1 MTKNEIYQKQYNLAK
16 IKIDEGFKD
25 VVDKV
30 QDVADWASI
39 GASLIPGGNVVGS
52 GIDYVSSL
60 VDVAQGDYGD
70 AAWRAGAGT
79 IGLIPGGRI
88 AASATRGIAKGAV
101 KAAEIARGAAKLAPE
116 IKAVAHAAPEVVAKA
131 ATTGEKAAAA
141 AAKAAPET
149 AEVARVAGQIP
160 VRSAERS
167 AERAAKISAARDAA
181 LADRKAA
188 GFASSELEALEKS
201 VGKPAVETGKELATI
216 GKVGTEAGKELATI
230 ERGLAKTGVE
240 AAAKAG
246 TKASLKAGVKG
257 AVLGAA
263 GKLIYDALTGKGKG
277 GDDGRIGDPEQ
288 KPVNRVAAGVD
299 LSRLIGQEN
308 TIADFAR
315 STRSG
320 RNPIQGDINFR
331 HAHEN
336 PFAPMWLIDPNMR
349 RNLRQDES
357 VEYKPT
363 LSYNPEKGLKHK
375 VKIALEKYLKSDEG
389 QELNNHLEDIR
400 NNLAN

>member
-25 VVDKV
+25 AVDKV
-30 QDVADWASI
+30 QDVADWAAI
-39 GASLIPGGNVVGS
+39 GASLIPGGNLVGS
-52 GIDYVSSL
+52 AIDYASSL

-230 ERGLAKTGVE
+230 ERGLAKTGAE
-240 AAAKAG
+240 GAAKAG
-246 TKASLKAGVKG
+246 AKSGVKAGLKG
-257 AVLGAA
+257 AAIGAA
-263 GKLIYDALTGKGKG
+263 GKIIYDALTRSSDGSSDGK
-277 GDDGRIGDPEQ
+277 IGDRDTV
-288 KPVNRVAAGVD
+288 PVNRVAAGVD

-308 TIADFAR
+308 TIADYAR

-320 RNPIQGDINFR
+320 HNPIGQGDINFR
-331 HAHEN
+331 HAHDN
-336 PFAPMWLIDPNMR
+336 PFNPMWLIDPQMK
-349 RNLRQDES
+349 RNLRQES
-357 VEYKPT
+357 VDYKPT
-363 LSYNPEKGLKHK
+363 LKYNPTNGLKHK
-375 VKIALEKYLKSDEG
+375 VKTALEKYLRSSEG
-389 QELNNHLEDIR
+389 RPLNNHLNDIK
-400 NNLAN
+400 NTLAN